1 MMIYKPPLFALALAG
16 MMTPAAA
23 ATDCASE
30 WVLISQM
37 TNADG
42 SEATLIDDACQVLN
56 ISWADGTTADSLR
69 WNVPGLAEA
78 ALQGMAPQAANV
90 IITGIRENE
99 VSADMGAL
107 AGKPGDIV
115 LSYTWDATS
124 RAMNISDLSVSFEG
138 GQGIAVSGNVNGL
151 DLSSPQMMQISAMS
165 AALTDLDVQVKG
177 TDMLAL
183 LAGIEDIA
191 EGNPA
196 SAPTDEEIQEA
207 NAFVD
212 QLPQAAFDAASR
224 QALKDLVAALPEPE
238 QGLRLILQSE
248 VGLSAIRLMPVLM
261 AGDAE
266 PAQIM
271 DILFDGATVDVTYP
285 WAAE

>member
-1 MMIYKPPLFALALAG
+1 MMTYKTPLFALALAG
-16 MMTPAAA
+16 MMTPAVAA
-23 ATDCASE
+23 PDCASE

-37 TNADG
+37 TNAEG
-42 SEATLIDDACQVLN
+42 SEPTLDDDACQVLN

-99 VSADMGAL
+99 VNADMGAL

-138 GQGIAVSGNVNGL
+138 GQGIAVSGTVNGL

-191 EGNPA
+191 EGKPA
-196 SAPTDEEIQEA
+196 SAPIDEEIQEA

-212 QLPQAAFDAASR
+212 QLPQATFDAASR

-285 WAAE
+285 WVAE